1 MALQEQSAPGKL
13 PASQNASRAP
23 VVFIS
28 AQNRWYTTH
37 QKNVLCVS
45 IDSFKIINTSSNEK

>member
-1 MALQEQSAPGKL
+1 MALQEQNAPGKL
-13 PASQNASRAP
+13 LASQNASRAP
-23 VVFIS
+23 VIS
-28 AQNRWYTTH
+28 AQKRWYTIH